1 MWRNITMQ
9 YREIESSPRSD
20 RAPRRVRVGN
30 LENGN
35 GEVEWAD
42 EESDL
47 DPSYDPDDLSASDA
61 SNDSDDS
68 DSSGIT
74 LGSQDTDESDASDDS
89 DDSDSSDLSG
99 FIVDDDC
106 IEFYSTD
113 DDDEDDE
120 DDEDD
125 D

>member
-1 MWRNITMQ
+1 MQ

-20 RAPRRVRVGN
+20 RAPRRVMGTN

-47 DPSYDPDDLSASDA
+47 DPSYDPDDLSASD
-61 SNDSDDS
+61 DSDT
-68 DSSGIT
+68 SGIT
-74 LGSQDTDESDASDDS
+74 LGSQDTESDASDDS
-89 DDSDSSDLSG
+89 DESDLSG

-113 DDDEDDE
+113 EDDEDDE
-120 DDEDD
+120 DDESD
-125 D
+125 

>member
-9 YREIESSPRSD
+9 YREIESSPRTD
-20 RAPRRVRVGN
+20 RAPRRVMRTN

-74 LGSQDTDESDASDDS
+74 LGSQDTDESDASDES
-89 DDSDSSDLSG
+89 DDSDLSG

-113 DDDEDDE
+113 DEDDDE

>member
-1 MWRNITMQ
+1 MQ

-20 RAPRRVRVGN
+20 RAPRRVMMTN

-42 EESDL
+42 EDSDL
-47 DPSYDPDDLSASDA
+47 DPSYDP
-61 SNDSDDS
+61 DDS

-74 LGSQDTDESDASDDS
+74 LGSQDTDESDESDSSDD
-89 DDSDSSDLSG
+89 SDLSG

-113 DDDEDDE
+113 DDDDDDEDDE

>member
-20 RAPRRVRVGN
+20 RAPRRVMRTN

-47 DPSYDPDDLSASDA
+47 DPSYDPDDLSASDD
-61 SNDSDDS
+61 SDDSDDS

-74 LGSQDTDESDASDDS
+74 LGSQDTESDAS

>member
-68 DSSGIT
+68 DSS
-74 LGSQDTDESDASDDS
+74 
-89 DDSDSSDLSG
+89 DLSG

-113 DDDEDDE
+113 DDDDDGDE
-120 DDEDD
+120 DDED
-125 D
+125 